1 MCGAEGLGLKG
12 TALLAKNRTGSLLPL
27 SSERLLAELP
37 TCQSPRLSTHR
48 AESRG
53 MLFLASARAPP
64 YPRGMNPFLS
74 PERRAAH
81 SRRNR
86 LHSVLLVGGIGLI
99 LLVSASLIWSWTGA
113 VVALLIVL
121 ALSAFGPR
129 IPPETLMQ
137 LYRARPLDPRH
148 GGQLTHIVEVLA
160 DRAELPTTPRLYV
173 VPSMTLNAF
182 ATGNRDRAAIAVTEG
197 LLRRLSLREIAGVLA
212 HEMSHIRNNDL
223 AVMGLADAMT
233 RFTQM
238 MSYLAL
244 ILAILNL
251 PSLLLGDPPFPWLA
265 ILLLYLAP
273 TASSLL
279 QLGLSRTREY
289 DADLE
294 GAGLTGDPAGLASAL
309 RSLER
314 YQGRFWEDLM
324 FPVPGRRIPQPS
336 LLRSHPAT
344 EDRIARLLALEGRP
358 LPSPVR
364 VADEPVLMMAS
375 PGTIELIPR
384 LRWPGVWF

>member
-1 MCGAEGLGLKG
+1 
-12 TALLAKNRTGSLLPL
+12 
-27 SSERLLAELP
+27 
-37 TCQSPRLSTHR
+37 
-48 AESRG
+48 
-53 MLFLASARAPP
+53 
-64 YPRGMNPFLS
+64 MNPFLA
-74 PERRAAH
+74 PDQRDAH
-81 SRRNR
+81 RRRNR
-86 LHSVLLVGGIGLI
+86 LHSLLLVGGIGLI
-99 LLVSASLIWSWTGA
+99 LLVSAALIWSWAGA
-113 VVALLIVL
+113 LVALVIVL
-121 ALSAFGPR
+121 LLAAFGPR
-129 IPPETLMQ
+129 VPPETLMQ
-137 LYRARPLDPRH
+137 LYRARPVDPRH
-148 GGQLTHIVEVLA
+148 GSQLTHIVEVLA
-160 DRAELPTTPRLYV
+160 NRAELPAQPRLYV
-173 VPSMTLNAF
+173 IPSMTLNAF
-182 ATGNRDRAAIAVTEG
+182 ATGNRERAAIAVTEG
-197 LLRRLSLREIAGVLA
+197 LLRRLSLREVAGVLA

-223 AVMGLADAMT
+223 TVMGLADAMT

-251 PSLLLGDPPFPWLA
+251 PSLLLGDPPFPWTA

-314 YQGRFWEDLM
+314 HQGRFWEDLM

-336 LLRSHPAT
+336 VLRSHPAT

-358 LPSPVR
+358 HPAPIR
-364 VADEPVLMMAS
+364 VVEEPMVSLVGVGPIEMA
-375 PGTIELIPR
+375 PR
-384 LRWPGVWF
+384 YRFPGVWF